1 MPRLKSE
8 IKIKNK
14 KAEYQ
19 FFLIDRYTAG
29 LVLTGSEIKSVREGK
44 ASINESFCVFLQ
56 NELFI
61 KNMYIAEYTPGS
73 AFNHQPRRDRK
84 LLLTRRE
91 LRRLQ
96 DKVKEKGLTIIPVL
110 LFIDDK
116 GRAKLEIA
124 LAKGK
129 KLYDKRE
136 ALKEKDLKRQMQ
148 SRYAG

>member
-61 KNMYIAEYTPGS
+61 KNMYIAEYTHGS

-91 LRRLQ
+91 LCRLQ